1 MKQYVQFFLM
11 AYNRFDVSWQM
22 DNVIIRDKL
31 FGILQPNR
39 DARSKIISD
48 FLPNLF
54 LHFELNFFL
63 KFELHFNLA
72 EDYVRLCFVLG
83 LFFLLI
89 YSLKAYL
96 KGLW

>member
-63 KFELHFNLA
+63 NLT
-72 EDYVRLCFVLG
+72 LI
-83 LFFLLI
+83 LLRI
-89 YSLKAYL
+89 M
-96 KGLW
+96 